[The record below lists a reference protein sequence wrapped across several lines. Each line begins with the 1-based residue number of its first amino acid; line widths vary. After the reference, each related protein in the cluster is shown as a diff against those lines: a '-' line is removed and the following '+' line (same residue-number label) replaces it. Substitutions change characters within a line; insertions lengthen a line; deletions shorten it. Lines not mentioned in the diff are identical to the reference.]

1 MGKLTIHVRSRAGIA
16 FVTATA
22 ALALT
27 ACGGGAK
34 RADDGKID
42 GAEGS
47 ASASADP
54 ASPSPSGGP
63 GGDGVERPKITLPD
77 DVKHVF
83 EPRSTGDARQDA
95 VLADNERNIISED
108 DAILR
113 GDPRSTALSF
123 YNTGSALAGAVDW
136 VKKFLDAD
144 LTLTGTTRYYNR
156 HVKLDGDKKA
166 TLTYCGDESKAFNK
180 NRKTGKV
187 DRDEPSKDS
196 YVLYNTRLVKSDKGV
211 WQTTEMLSW
220 RGSDSCQ
227 P

>member
-1 MGKLTIHVRSRAGIA
+1 MTIHVRSRAGIA
-16 FVTATA
+16 FVTAAA

-47 ASASADP
+47 ASASAGP
-54 ASPSPSGGP
+54 ASSSPSGGP
-63 GGDGVERPKITLPD
+63 GRDGADRPKVTLPE
-77 DVKHVF
+77 DVQHVF
-83 EPRSTGDARQDA
+83 EPRSTSDARQDA
-95 VLADNERNIISED
+95 VLADNERNIIAED

-113 GDPRSTALSF
+113 GDPRSSALAF

-136 VKKFLDAD
+136 VKKFMDAD
-144 LTLTGTTRYYNR
+144 LSLTGTTRYYNR
-156 HVKLDGDKKA
+156 RVKLDGDNKA

-196 YVLYNTRLVKSDKGV
+196 YVLYNTRLVKSAKGV